1 MATTTSSAE
10 PGAPTGAGT
19 GAQDPG
25 STPPSGGFERDAAG
39 LGRRRAAAFV
49 APALV
54 LIALFLVLPAVWTL
68 YLGSTNYRLTGI
80 PAIDPS
86 FVGLDNITNALGDS
100 GFLHSLLLTLLFVLG
115 SAVIGQ
121 AGLGFSL
128 AWWMRDRSGWLKGL
142 LEALIMLSWILP
154 SSVVAFLWIAFLDR
168 DGGTLNTLLH
178 TPGAAWL
185 LDHPMLSI
193 IVYNVWRGTA
203 FSMMLYG
210 AALGNVPRSHL
221 ETARL
226 AGAGGW
232 QQLRDVVFPCI
243 RGHVLTNLLLISLW
257 TFNDFTPFLI
267 TAGGPDGA
275 TETLP
280 VFIYKTA
287 LGSGQLGY
295 GAAISFLMLLIN
307 LIVAV
312 VYLRLLGQKNK
323 SRKTAKDTRS
333 AGGPASTGST
343 ANTTGAPGPDTE
355 KEVAA

>member
-1 MATTTSSAE
+1 MAATTSSAE
-10 PGAPTGAGT
+10 SATRAGGQPAGGAG
-19 GAQDPG
+19 AR
-25 STPPSGGFERDAAG
+25 GGEPERDAAG

-68 YLGSTNYRLTGI
+68 YLGATDYRLTGI

-86 FVGLDNITNALGDS
+86 FVGLDNVTRALGDDD
-100 GFLHSLLLTLLFVLG
+100 FLHSLWLTLLFVLG

-121 AGLGFSL
+121 AGLGFAL
-128 AWWMRDRSGWLKGL
+128 AWWMRERAGRLRTT
-142 LEALIMLSWILP
+142 LEALVMLAWILP

-193 IVYNVWRGTA
+193 IVYNIWRGSA
-203 FSMMLYG
+203 FSMMLYS
-210 AALGNVPRSHL
+210 AALGNVPASHL

-226 AGAGGW
+226 AGASGW
-232 QQLRDVVFPCI
+232 QQLRDVVFPRI

-267 TAGGPDGA
+267 TAGGPNGA

-280 VFIYKTA
+280 VHIYKTA
-287 LGSGQLGY
+287 LGSGALGY
-295 GAAISFLMLLIN
+295 GAALSFLMLLIN
-307 LIVAV
+307 LVVAV
-312 VYLRLLGQKNK
+312 IYLRLLGQKNK
-323 SRKTAKDTRS
+323 ARGSGKRRTAARGS
-333 AGGPASTGST
+333 GGPTDED
-343 ANTTGAPGPDTE
+343 GAPAAPPADAPAA
-355 KEVAA
+355 KEGTA

>member
-1 MATTTSSAE
+1 M
-10 PGAPTGAGT
+10 
-19 GAQDPG
+19 
-25 STPPSGGFERDAAG
+25 
-39 LGRRRAAAFV
+39 
-49 APALV
+49 

-68 YLGSTNYRLTGI
+68 YLGATDYRLTGI

-86 FVGLDNITNALGDS
+86 FVGFDNITKALGDS
-100 GFLHSLLLTLLFVLG
+100 GFLNSLWLTLLFVLG

-121 AGLGFSL
+121 AGLGFAL
-128 AWWMRDRSGWLKGL
+128 AWWMRERKGWVKGL
-142 LEALIMLSWILP
+142 LEALVMLSWILP

-168 DGGTLNTLLH
+168 DGGTLNALLH

-193 IVYNVWRGTA
+193 IVYNVWRGSA
-203 FSMMLYG
+203 FSMMLYS
-210 AALGNVPRSHL
+210 AALGNVPASQL

-226 AGAGGW
+226 AGANGW
-232 QQLRDVVFPCI
+232 QQLRDVVFPRI

-267 TAGGPDGA
+267 TAGGPNGQ

-280 VFIYKTA
+280 VYIYKTA

-307 LIVAV
+307 LVVAV
-312 VYLRLLGQKNK
+312 IYLRLLGQKKK
-323 SRKTAKDTRS
+323 SGRKTAPDKATKEE
-333 AGGPASTGST
+333 T
-343 ANTTGAPGPDTE
+343 A
-355 KEVAA
+355 

>member
-1 MATTTSSAE
+1 MAATTSSAE
-10 PGAPTGAGT
+10 ARTPGEGQEEPEAAELPVAP
-19 GAQDPG
+19 
-25 STPPSGGFERDAAG
+25 ERDAAG
-39 LGRRRAAAFV
+39 LGRRRAAGFV
-49 APALV
+49 APALI

-68 YLGSTNYRLTGI
+68 YLGATDYRLTGI

-86 FVGLDNITNALGDS
+86 FVGLDNVTKALGDS
-100 GFLHSLLLTLLFVLG
+100 GFLDSLWLTLLFVLG

-121 AGLGFSL
+121 AGLGFAL
-128 AWWMRDRSGWLKGL
+128 AWWMRDRKGWVKGL
-142 LEALIMLSWILP
+142 LEALVMLSWILP

-168 DGGTLNTLLH
+168 DGGTLNELLR
-178 TPGAAWL
+178 TPGTAWL

-193 IVYNVWRGTA
+193 IIYNVWRGSA
-203 FSMMLYG
+203 FSMMLYA
-210 AALGNVPRSHL
+210 AALGNVPASHL

-226 AGAGGW
+226 AGANGW
-232 QQLRDVVFPCI
+232 QILRDVVFPRI

-267 TAGGPDGA
+267 TAGGPDGK

-307 LIVAV
+307 LVVAV
-312 VYLRLLGQKNK
+312 VYLRLLGQKKK
-323 SRKTAKDTRS
+323 SRKTAKSPGESR
-333 AGGPASTGST
+333 
-343 ANTTGAPGPDTE
+343 APE
-355 KEVAA
+355 EEAA